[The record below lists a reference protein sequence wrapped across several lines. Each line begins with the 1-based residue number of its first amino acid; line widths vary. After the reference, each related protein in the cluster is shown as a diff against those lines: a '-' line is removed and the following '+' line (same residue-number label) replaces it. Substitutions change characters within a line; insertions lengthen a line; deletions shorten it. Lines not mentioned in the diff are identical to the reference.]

1 MYQTL
6 LYQKEGP
13 ISVVQLNR
21 PQKKNAFN
29 AGGQHRSALRALIYT
44 ALEKSKKTD

>member
-21 PQKKNAFN
+21 PQKKTRSTPGDNT
-29 AGGQHRSALRALIYT
+29 GQLFGL
-44 ALEKSKKTD
+44 